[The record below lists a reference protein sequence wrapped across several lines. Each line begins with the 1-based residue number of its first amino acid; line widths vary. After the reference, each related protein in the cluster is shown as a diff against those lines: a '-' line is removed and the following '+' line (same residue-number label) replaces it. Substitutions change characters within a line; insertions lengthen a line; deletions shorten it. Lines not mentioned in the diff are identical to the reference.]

1 MEKRHIGGHYSHRYD
16 SELEAVVTRVM
27 SMGGLVES
35 QLGAALRAFIE
46 GDVQAAEEV
55 IQNDTRVNSY
65 EVAIDEHCVTIL
77 ARRQPAARDLRLI
90 VAVIK
95 TITDLERIGDLAE
108 SMARMAIR
116 QAEGDRP
123 RKQLFRD
130 IETMG
135 MRVMTMLHDALDA
148 FARMDA
154 KAALSVVR
162 QDFVIDADH
171 EAILRQ
177 NATFMMEDPR
187 NITRMLDINYAARA
201 LERAGDHARNMCEY
215 TIYLVKGRD
224 VRHIDLTEMEAIVQ
238 SGESTPVPSP
248 PSA

>member
-1 MEKRHIGGHYSHRYD
+1 MENRRMGGHYSQRYD
-16 SELEAVVTRVM
+16 SELAEVVNRVLA
-27 SMGGLVES
+27 MGGLVEA
-35 QLGAALRAFIE
+35 QLRNALQAFID
-46 GDVQAAEEV
+46 GDTQVAYEV
-55 IQNDTRVNSY
+55 TENDTRVNSF
-65 EVAIDEHCVTIL
+65 EVGIDERCVEIL
-77 ARRQPAARDLRLI
+77 ARRQPAAGDLRLI

-108 SMARMAIR
+108 AIARMAIR

-130 IETMG
+130 IDTMG
-135 MRVMTMLHDALDA
+135 NRVLTMLHDALDA

-154 KAALSVVR
+154 TAALSVVH
-162 QDFVIDADH
+162 QDLAIDNDH

-177 NATFMMEDPR
+177 NVTFMMEDPR
-187 NITRMLDINYAARA
+187 NISRMLDINYAARA

-224 VRHIDLTEMEAIVQ
+224 VRHIDLSEMEAIVK
-238 SGESTPVPSP
+238 GTEG
-248 PSA
+248 A